1 MQIYL
6 QASAVTLLMFCA
18 LANRACA
25 QAPAGSAILESIRT
39 DGSRIPE
46 AQIVAEMGLK
56 NGDLV
61 TKDQLQL
68 VADRLGH
75 LGLFEKVNYEYH
87 TRVDGLS
94 LVFHL
99 KDAPRVPVLFD
110 NIPWF
115 TDTELGDAIR
125 KSVPYFDGTAP
136 EQGSLLDRIGEAVT
150 ALLAAHQRNVAIE
163 REVIANPLGNGNV
176 LQYRISGASVRIARM
191 EFSDPQAANS
201 RALQQHLSEIVGKP
215 YSRLTIDLFLAEQV
229 RPIYLQQGYLKAQI
243 GPPDIRLTGNP
254 NLPLPDSLPV
264 YIPVA
269 AGAQYH
275 WNGAH
280 WSGNTLITAAA
291 LTGTLGMHLGEIANA
306 LEIEAGL
313 DRVRDE
319 YGRLG
324 YLDTK
329 LEPRPVFDDA
339 AQKVAYQVSV
349 REGQQY
355 RCGQLVLTGVSL
367 AAEKL
372 IRARWPIAKG
382 EVFDKV
388 KYEDFLS
395 KLDRRSTEIFGELPI
410 HYDQVGHWLQI
421 DAQKG
426 TVDVLL
432 DFK

>member
-1 MQIYL
+1 
-6 QASAVTLLMFCA
+6 
-18 LANRACA
+18 
-25 QAPAGSAILESIRT
+25 
-39 DGSRIPE
+39 
-46 AQIVAEMGLK
+46 
-56 NGDLV
+56 
-61 TKDQLQL
+61 
-68 VADRLGH
+68 
-75 LGLFEKVNYEYH
+75 
-87 TRVDGLS
+87 
-94 LVFHL
+94 
-99 KDAPRVPVLFD
+99 
-110 NIPWF
+110 
-115 TDTELGDAIR
+115 
-125 KSVPYFDGTAP
+125 
-136 EQGSLLDRIGEAVT
+136 
-150 ALLAAHQRNVAIE
+150 
-163 REVIANPLGNGNV
+163 
-176 LQYRISGASVRIARM
+176 
-191 EFSDPQAANS
+191 
-201 RALQQHLSEIVGKP
+201 
-215 YSRLTIDLFLAEQV
+215 LFLAEQV
-229 RPIYLQQGYLKAQI
+229 RPIYLQQGYLKVQI

-254 NLPLPDSLPV
+254 NLPLPDSLPI

-269 AGAQYH
+269 AGAQFH

-291 LTGTLGMHLGEIANA
+291 LTGTLGMHLGETANA

-319 YGRLG
+319 YGRQG
-324 YLDTK
+324 FLDTK

-372 IRARWPIAKG
+372 IRARWPVAKG
-382 EVFDKV
+382 EVFDKL
-388 KYEDFLS
+388 KYEDFLL
-395 KLDRRSTEIFGELPI
+395 KLDRRSSEIFGELPI